1 MADQTLVQRF
11 QELLDLGNS
20 KEEVA
25 AGFQKRYGIPHTAL
39 DKNTPISALTNPTEI
54 GKYLTPAAAVGGMY
68 AKPTASAPTASVLPK
83 TPIQPTLEQQGL
95 TGGTPV
101 PVGTVA
107 NPLTGEPTPTGSTAP
122 QAVDNVLTQ
131 DTATPRPKYDRMMP
145 QLEGGIFHPVDE
157 LTEHVMPALK
167 AAGTMSSVEVPRTRG
182 RGGPMTGQ
190 GGEVSPEAY
199 RTKPSHAVSEAYKAS
214 KEDLDERGRT
224 NPIWNTITDA
234 GDFVLS
240 PLQLASEVMLPKVVT
255 AKQSLKEQGHE
266 FGENIAGG
274 LVGGIAAQ
282 LDNPAAMLYGRP
294 LSTAAAIAPV
304 LGAAV
309 KGAPALA
316 RGLGKLHPGLGEAL
330 AADVELGGT
339 AGKITRGL
347 GNAFTEQRA
356 LSNYGHTMGPNG
368 ERIPGTPLDMEAM
381 DAARK
386 QMAADVA
393 KAQKYAA
400 DDNQAI
406 TNATNSTELEMR
418 DKAMKPVH
426 GKSFRASQDELAVQI
441 KDLWDKHEETKKFLD
456 ERLKGQEAAA
466 AATYD
471 EATKPLKAAVTPDK
485 YNLKTG
491 VGLGD
496 QTADLA
502 AKVSEWLGKH
512 VKKPSVRWVADGL
525 YTGDPVVTS
534 LVETIIKDPEA
545 AASEMRSLG
554 RRIGK
559 EVEVADAPVPHT
571 AADIENAHQV
581 LRNTWEDDIRGKFTD
596 PYSSEAD
603 AAVEAGKYD
612 ALSTQQHN
620 QNAQAQADKLA
631 ERGIKAT
638 PNLKAGEPWL
648 DSGPTRDVNAVLTGG
663 TGSMAVAEHHLPKD
677 LLINTARDSAL
688 EDFAAKNPKIMEL
701 SGRIAERMGLDP
713 VETVKVG
720 KLVLSALDRES
731 LYSLHD
737 ESVLKKVIEKIKDRW
752 ASGGNGMSPLTSD
765 GLKQL
770 LKPYLEVGVNGIDH
784 MPEIGT
790 ADGFLGIPDIIRES
804 TMELKPEARANIVRS
819 VVNGLADQTRKE
831 GVAKNL
837 LAESKRVDPENLA
850 SVLTKDAKSSLEAT
864 RKKLTDVVTTKFKV
878 APSEVT
884 AALTPESIGYA
895 TAVTIEVATGKHPP
909 LVLPKAISVNDAQKA
924 FRFVAQ
930 GAADLDSPH
939 RAAIMRTAEKLTTY
953 FDNFVDPS
961 AHVVGHKAGHV
972 HPDLAQSLKWE
983 NLANEGINDPAALWF
998 QRQMKSNLTV
1008 RSPHSAINNFISN
1021 TAMQSSRR
1029 GDPFIFA
1036 RAADTARKYEQFMGG
1051 LRTVNKVLEISPE
1064 ESRIFRAIET
1074 TGIIDTDA
1082 IAQDVGLYSPGKG
1095 FGISRAAEKVY
1106 RFLGDNSFKLE
1117 ETVHNFKILDNYL
1130 RSLETGESIT
1140 ADVSNRTKVTITK
1153 TESGFKVE
1161 SPGSKTREIN
1171 VANKTQG
1178 EQLDNLVAKVAS
1190 KPAQDMFFDYGDTGL
1205 FAKWLKQA
1213 PLLGVASPFY
1223 TWSYKAL
1230 DIPFLKRG
1238 LVSRVTELPFSVTT
1252 NSSKV
1257 ALDQLAMGAGIA
1269 ARKAAF
1275 LTAARNDLL
1284 QHDND
1289 KLGEIAR
1296 RQPRELRMFWATQL
1310 ADPAYMGGYD
1320 FGKFNWLK
1328 PSEKLFALLAG
1339 GGYDLLAHPN
1349 LAKDYA
1355 KQDFSGYNKAAK
1367 AQKNGGEDYEV
1378 PDGQMSKSDWGNR
1391 LGDST
1396 ARAMRFNDLMRK
1408 SDTGQ
1413 LYSVKDALDLVGLAG
1428 SPLLDAINFIQ
1439 DTDDQGKTASF
1450 EQAMQKF
1457 AGSIMTGAGRD
1468 ILNIGTGILQD
1479 TTGIH
1484 TPLTQRHNEKDPTIQ
1499 ENLVRYIVRQFTGMG
1514 YNVKNI
1520 ASTTDPTKPFTYYK
1534 GMQNEWLSA
1543 LDVFRMRKTA
1553 EQNLAAAEVNKDAQ
1567 AIEDNERKLDV
1578 SHMLEQMVKGEI
1590 RAMYGQFMTS
1600 AEALGLKPPRWQDKD
1615 TETQDALD
1623 KIHAKTPAQITEELR
1638 ILEKEA
1644 REEIRKEGP
1653 SRVPPAPTTIPTDV
1667 TPPGGPVSTAPPQD
1681 TNVSKEPVQLA
1692 NARALIGKVDYKLG
1706 AKRDQVMDCSGFV
1719 SKVLGLPMKHWTTDG
1734 IIYDATTNHHMFKAI
1749 PFDKLKAGDFVVY
1762 GSDNNRAAGKRHG
1775 HIAMVAD
1782 PATHMLID
1790 NTESRRG
1797 VVLHNDLVGF
1807 WKAHKNFK
1815 PYAVRYIGPPP
1826 KPLFSHPTDNSQ
1838 EN

>member
-1 MADQTLVQRF
+1 MPDLTLEQQLNAF
-11 QELLDLGNS
+11 
-20 KEEVA
+20 VA
-25 AGFQKRYGIPHTAL
+25 AGNKPADVVAKFKEQIGAPIHMFRMDTPMSAIGDKSKWGSYLSPQGEALYRGIGGPIA
-39 DKNTPISALTNPTEI
+39 NTSTPVPT
-54 GKYLTPAAAVGGMY
+54 T
-68 AKPTASAPTASVLPK
+68 PTASVLPK

-95 TGGTPV
+95 TGGKPV

-131 DTATPRPKYDRMMP
+131 DTATPRPKYDRQMP
-145 QLEGGIFHPVDE
+145 QLEGGLLNFANPKEILHEVTD
-157 LTEHVMPALK
+157 HIMPALK

-199 RTKPSHAVSEAYKAS
+199 RTTPSHAVSEAYKAS

-274 LVGGIAAQ
+274 LVGGISAQ

-294 LSTAAAIAPV
+294 LSTAAALAPV
-304 LGAAV
+304 LGAAF

-330 AADVELGGT
+330 AADVDLGGT

-356 LSNYGHTMGPNG
+356 LSNYGHTLGPNG

-393 KAQKYAA
+393 KAQKIAA
-400 DDNQAI
+400 DKNQGI
-406 TNATNSTELEMR
+406 TNITNSVEREMR

-426 GKSFRASQDELAVQI
+426 GKSFKASQDELAAQI
-441 KDLWDKHEETKKFLD
+441 KELWEGHERDKQSLDNELKTAET
-456 ERLKGQEAAA
+456 GATAA
-466 AATYD
+466 YD
-471 EATKPLKAAVTPDK
+471 EATKRLKAASTPDTYK
-485 YNLKTG
+485 LKPDA
-491 VGLGD
+491 GLG
-496 QTADLA
+496 DLA

-512 VKKPSVRWVADGL
+512 VKKPSIRWVADGL

-534 LVETIIKDPEA
+534 LVESIIKDPEA

-571 AADIENAHQV
+571 DADKESARTKLHND
-581 LRNTWEDDIRGKFTD
+581 WEDEIRSGYMD
-596 PYSSEAD
+596 EHSPEAD
-603 AAVEAGKYD
+603 AAVENAKYQN
-612 ALSTQQHN
+612 LEHQQHN
-620 QNAQAQADKLA
+620 ENARAQAAKLA
-631 ERGIKAT
+631 ERGIKAV

-648 DSGPTRDVNAVLTGG
+648 ENGPTRGIHTVLEGDQAT
-663 TGSMAVAEHHLPKD
+663 AEVAQHHVPED
-677 LLINTARDSAL
+677 ALIQTARDTAL
-688 EDFAAKNPKIMEL
+688 EDFADKNPKIMEL
-701 SGRIAERMGLDP
+701 AGRIADRMGLDP
-713 VETVKVG
+713 FETAKVG

-737 ESVLKKVIEKIKDRW
+737 NAVLGKVIGKIREKWVKAGNSGSALTDDGIK
-752 ASGGNGMSPLTSD
+752 
-765 GLKQL
+765 KL
-770 LKPYLEVGVNGIDH
+770 LKPYLEVG
-784 MPEIGT
+784 
-790 ADGFLGIPDIIRES
+790 ADGITSMPDIGVIGSGFLDIPDIIREA
-804 TMELKPEARANIVRS
+804 TIALKPEARANIVRS

-837 LAESKRVDPENLA
+837 VAESHRLA
-850 SVLTKDAKSSLEAT
+850 PADEMADMAKLNKSPQEAFH
-864 RKKLTDVVTTKFKV
+864 KKLVEAIVREYKV

-884 AALTPESIGYA
+884 IGISPEAISYA
-895 TAVTIEVATGKHPP
+895 SSVADGVASGAHPP
-909 LVLPKAISVNDAQKA
+909 LALPKNIAVVDAQKA
-924 FRFVAQ
+924 FRFVADVA
-930 GAADLDSPH
+930 GDAESSTYAPEVSKAAK
-939 RAAIMRTAEKLTTY
+939 KLTTY

-961 AHVVGHKAGHV
+961 AHVIGHKAGHV

-1051 LRTVNKVLEISPE
+1051 LRAVNKVLEISPE

-1095 FGISRAAEKVY
+1095 FGVSRAAEKVY

-1178 EQLDNLVAKVAS
+1178 EQLDNLVAKIAS

-1468 ILNIGTGILQD
+1468 ILNIGTGVLQD

-1484 TPLTQRHNEKDPTIQ
+1484 TPFTQRHNEKDPTIQ
-1499 ENLVRYIVRQFTGMG
+1499 ENLIRYIVRQFTGMG

-1553 EQNLAAAEVNKDAQ
+1553 EQNLAAAEVNKDQQ

-1653 SRVPPAPTTIPTDV
+1653 SRVPPVPDMSPAPAAPTPTGSADKPWQLQRAEALAGTI
-1667 TPPGGPVSTAPPQD
+1667 
-1681 TNVSKEPVQLA
+1681 TNF
-1692 NARALIGKVDYKLG
+1692 KLG
-1706 AKRDQVMDCSGFV
+1706 AASEDTTDCSGFIART
-1719 SKVLGLPMKHWTTDG
+1719 LGLKAHSLTTDG
-1734 IIYDATTNHHMFKAI
+1734 IIKDALGSQKRFQVI
-1749 PFDKLKAGDFVVY
+1749 PFSDAQPGDLVLY
-1762 GSDNNRAAGKRHG
+1762 GSNSQRPEGHRHG
-1775 HIAMVAD
+1775 HVAMIVD
-1782 PATHMLID
+1782 PEKRTLID
-1790 NTESRRG
+1790 NTESRG
-1797 VVLHNDLVGF
+1797 GTFIHDDTVDF
-1807 WKAHKNFK
+1807 WTDTKNRK
-1815 PYAVRYIGPPP
+1815 NYCVRYIGPAPAGTVT
-1826 KPLFSHPTDNSQ
+1826 SD
-1838 EN
+1838 EE